1 MGHYHSALNSLC
13 LGTAPP
19 PSRAVRTRARG
30 TFNAPRALLS
40 LQADAGIARPAG
52 PAGPTA
58 VRVRSREAHWPLS
71 GGHDQDGECHA
82 ALGSRISHLFLSL
95 PSLPLSALFFSSS
108 CLFFFGT
115 FLFSA
120 SSMSPPCL
128 GVGVEKSAHLL
139 FFCVS
144 PY

>member
-13 LGTAPP
+13 LGSAPP
-19 PSRAVRTRARG
+19 PSRVVRTRARG

-95 PSLPLSALFFSSS
+95 PSLPLSAFSSLPLAS
-108 CLFFFGT
+108 FSLALSFSLPLQCLPHVWGW
-115 FLFSA
+115 
-120 SSMSPPCL
+120 
-128 GVGVEKSAHLL
+128 GVEKSAHLL